1 MFKNLNIIYNLLK
14 IMFKNLNHIY
24 NLLKSSNLSHNRK
37 NKFQRLQ
44 KQRSQKQLKIK

>member
-37 NKFQRLQ
+37 NKF
-44 KQRSQKQLKIK
+44 